1 MWGAN
6 VAATFEQVVEN
17 HDQVQTVEGSL
28 SVVLKSLPIS
38 GEAKLDLQN
47 KDSSKL
53 ENLQISFSSDLLIDE
68 CPQNIEQVLS
78 IFKKVPSLIKP
89 LNNGKGQQLVFF
101 LYPLKRIAQI
111 FKHELRITR
120 IINEVSHLVVLRIEN
135 IFEDISKGKR
145 KFNDFLNE
153 IKPWEDYISHDWQN
167 EIRQKQDT
175 LSAVELKTQ
184 RELKTLLENIR
195 GGQEQEFIMERL
207 LDNFDSENPCSLRSI
222 ENFLRDKRNITLKI
236 GTLKDFDREKQKLS
250 HKQIS
255 SILKENSSPSE
266 KEIVN
271 WHKAFMDEHPTGEL
285 TEDDFISELTKL
297 YKNGN
302 ATHYA
307 DFVFTATDKDR
318 SGTISFCE
326 FMSAVALTSK
336 GNAENVE
343 KRLGLIFHVIVGN
356 SKRGAEFQGL
366 VKFIEAVTTLVKGE
380 DAVNTSDIKG
390 IVKQMFKICKK
401 DADDGDLSKEEFIN
415 CCLWQKGKIGCAFL
429 PDIP

>member
-68 CPQNIEQVLS
+68 CPQNIEQTETES
-78 IFKKVPSLIKP
+78 
-89 LNNGKGQQLVFF
+89 
-101 LYPLKRIAQI
+101 
-111 FKHELRITR
+111 
-120 IINEVSHLVVLRIEN
+120 
-135 IFEDISKGKR
+135 
-145 KFNDFLNE
+145 NDTAPNSAFMV
-153 IKPWEDYISHDWQN
+153 IDYDLHHSD
-167 EIRQKQDT
+167 
-175 LSAVELKTQ
+175 
-184 RELKTLLENIR
+184 LENDDNRAEKCCIYYAKR
-195 GGQEQEFIMERL
+195 GAIKSKDYYE
-207 LDNFDSENPCSLRSI
+207 DS
-222 ENFLRDKRNITLKI
+222 LK
-236 GTLKDFDREKQKLS
+236 KLS

-255 SILKENSSPSE
+255 SILKENSRPSG

-297 YKNGN
+297 YENGN

-356 SKRGAEFQGL
+356 SKSGAEFQGL

-429 PDIP
+429 PDIPGKKV